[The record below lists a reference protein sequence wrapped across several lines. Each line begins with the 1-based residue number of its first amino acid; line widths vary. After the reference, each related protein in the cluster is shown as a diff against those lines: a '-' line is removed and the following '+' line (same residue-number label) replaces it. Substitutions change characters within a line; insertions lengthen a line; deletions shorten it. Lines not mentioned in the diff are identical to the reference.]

1 MPTWLIVVLGVAA
14 IGALFATTPG
24 GRRLRARLPLASLRT
39 GRAPKQ
45 DREYLLRVCHGD
57 RQRVE
62 RLLDLAR
69 THNPDMSEA
78 EAYRRAIRTHLRDKR

>member
-1 MPTWLIVVLGVAA
+1 MPSWVVLVLGVAV
-14 IGALFATTPG
+14 IGAIFATTPA
-24 GRRLRARLPLASLRT
+24 GRRLRARLPVAGLRA

-57 RQRVE
+57 AERVA

-69 THNPDMSEA
+69 SPNPEMTEA
-78 EAYRRAIRTHLRDKR
+78 EAYRRAIRAHLRDKR